1 MRLGLRLA
9 YSRLATLGRHGKI
22 PVNTVRG
29 GARNKRGRISHALA
43 AKQCEG
49 IIAAV
54 EHAQRIGL
62 PLNRHWTVHWGLM
75 GISDTDAGCLTG
87 RILKLASDWARVRGL
102 RFAWVYV
109 REHAPH
115 EGKGSHVHIL
125 INGSSHLSRCFSSR
139 SRAWI
144 RLATGRAYVAGAT
157 RSRPVHGYNNRGE
170 TDPALYRANLEAVTG
185 YLLKAASCEAAAGLS
200 LPRSGVGGPVIGKR
214 CGWSENL
221 GQASRA

>member
-1 MRLGLRLA
+1 MGSPLSARPLEYR
-9 YSRLATLGRHGKI
+9 GK
-22 PVNTVRG
+22 TARG
-29 GARNKRGRISHALA
+29 GARNTRDRISHALS
-43 AKQCEG
+43 AKQCEA

-54 EHAQRIGL
+54 NHSYFTGV

-125 INGSSHLSRCFSSR
+125 INGSSHLSYYFSSR
-139 SRAWI
+139 SRAWV
-144 RLATGRAYVAGAT
+144 RLATGRPYVAGT
-157 RSRPVHGYNNRGE
+157 SRSRPVHGFRE
-170 TDPALYRANLEAVTG
+170 HDPDAALYRQNLKAVTG
-185 YLLKAASCEAAAGLS
+185 YLLKAATPETATALGLS
-200 LPRSGVGGPVIGKR
+200 QCGESGPVMGKR
-214 CGWSENL
+214 CGWSQNL
-221 GQASRA
+221 GQAARRDTIGPC